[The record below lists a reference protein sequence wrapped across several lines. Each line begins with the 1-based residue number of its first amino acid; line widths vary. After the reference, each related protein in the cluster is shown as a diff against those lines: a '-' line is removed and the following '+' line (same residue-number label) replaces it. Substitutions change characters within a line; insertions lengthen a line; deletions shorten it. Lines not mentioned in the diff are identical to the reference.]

1 MVTTIT
7 SANEIKR
14 EQQHQESQT
23 IPQKPAEAVKVSPIA
38 DSVQIIP
45 TVHQVQQTQQPP
57 QPMLWANL
65 LKPAGQ
71 RSQATHVPHPIQN
84 HTQTAPETA
93 KKMNPPRDLQL
104 GPAQTGQQ
112 IGAAPATRPKS
123 KSPPPTSVPGV
134 LSYSAASAQGLPPPT
149 SAHALPAPKKMAQK
163 PAAVVNK
170 KFEPIDEWFIKMGG

>member
-1 MVTTIT
+1 MVSTIT
-7 SANEIKR
+7 SANENKR

-23 IPQKPAEAVKVSPIA
+23 IPQKPIEVMKVSPIVEP
-38 DSVQIIP
+38 VQIIP
-45 TVHQVQQTQQPP
+45 PVQLIQQVQQPP

-71 RSQATHVPHPIQN
+71 RSQPTHVPHPLQN

-93 KKMNPPRDLQL
+93 KKINPPRDLQL
-104 GPAQTGQQ
+104 GAQGGQQ
-112 IGAAPATRPKS
+112 CNPATVSRPKS

-149 SAHALPAPKKMAQK
+149 SAHALPQPKKQPQR
-163 PAAVVNK
+163 PAAVANK

>member
-23 IPQKPAEAVKVSPIA
+23 IPQKPVDAVKVSQIA
-38 DSVQIIP
+38 EPVQIIP
-45 TVHQVQQTQQPP
+45 PVQQVQQPP

-71 RSQATHVPHPIQN
+71 RTQATHVPQQTQT
-84 HTQTAPETA
+84 HTQTALETA
-93 KKMNPPRDLQL
+93 KKMNPPRDLQM
-104 GPAQTGQQ
+104 GASQMGQQ
-112 IGAAPATRPKS
+112 TVARPKS

-134 LSYSAASAQGLPPPT
+134 LSYSAASAQGLPTPT
-149 SAHALPAPKKMAQK
+149 SAHALPASKKMAQR
-163 PAAVVNK
+163 PATVANK